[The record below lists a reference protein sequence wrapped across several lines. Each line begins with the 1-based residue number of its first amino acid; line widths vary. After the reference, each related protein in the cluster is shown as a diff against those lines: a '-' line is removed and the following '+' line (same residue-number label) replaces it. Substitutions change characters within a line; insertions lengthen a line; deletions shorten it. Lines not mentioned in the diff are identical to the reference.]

1 MVSKSE
7 LSRIIIFLQ
16 FIKFNSLKKI
26 GKDSDSLFV
35 GINKVR
41 SEKVLFF
48 FKFIIIYLNISIR
61 ITSKYKIL
69 KLKCL

>member
-7 LSRIIIFLQ
+7 LSRITIFLQ
-16 FIKFNSLKKI
+16 FINLSSFKKI
-26 GKDSDSLFV
+26 GKDPDSLFV
-35 GINKVR
+35 GISKVR
-41 SEKVLFF
+41 SEKFLFF
-48 FKFIIIYLNISIR
+48 FNFIITYLNISIR